1 MIHSICSTLDKY
13 LFELSGQRSQSP
25 DSWPNTPL
33 VHPPHGGQ
41 EGSFRLQPRTPHAL
55 PRSLRCSP
63 CVRPCSLSR
72 TSACLRAFA
81 RSVREP
87 FSSSLPRLQLRSI
100 LKGTYAPSCS
110 HMSKPSR
117 TLYISC
123 RALAAL
129 CHVTSFQGLF
139 VNVSCINA
147 LYSIC
152 YGMCNIAHNTLCI
165 TYTTRTNHGN
175 CHLCRSGVGKLWPRS
190 HTWPTVRF

>member
-55 PRSLRCSP
+55 PSSLCCSP

-100 LKGTYAPSCS
+100 LKGAYAPLCS

-123 RALAAL
+123 RALATL
-129 CHVTSFQGLF
+129 CHVTSFRDCLSMCP
-139 VNVSCINA
+139 VLM
-147 LYSIC
+147 LYIL
-152 YGMCNIAHNTLCI
+152 YVTEMCNIAHNTLCI
-165 TYTTRTNHGN
+165 IYTTRTNHGN

-190 HTWPTVRF
+190 HTWPTVCF